1 MALIISAG
9 LVLAALPAHAQ
20 SNPVVPGRSIGL
32 FHLGDSVEIVSEM
45 LGPPLPPAL
54 LPQAVLSYHW
64 PLRHLGA
71 LVDVVTRKIVALS
84 GSDDA
89 GYRTAGGL
97 GVGSSPNAIR
107 SAYGRAETVDYGDGA
122 IMLVYDRA
130 GVAFLIDHAA
140 GKGDRVSTVF
150 VFARGT
156 YRDIF
161 PVTALAGR
169 R

>member
-1 MALIISAG
+1 M
-9 LVLAALPAHAQ
+9 
-20 SNPVVPGRSIGL
+20 
-32 FHLGDSVEIVSEM
+32 DTVSEM

-54 LPQAVLSYHW
+54 LPQAMLSYHW

-89 GYRTAGGL
+89 GYRTAAGL

-107 SAYGRAETVDYGDGA
+107 AAYGYAETVDYGDGA
-122 IMLVYDRA
+122 IVLVYDRT
-130 GVAFLIDHAA
+130 GVAFLIDRSA

-150 VFARGT
+150 VFAGGK
-156 YRDIF
+156 YRDVF
-161 PVTALAGR
+161 PVTALAGHR
-169 R
+169 